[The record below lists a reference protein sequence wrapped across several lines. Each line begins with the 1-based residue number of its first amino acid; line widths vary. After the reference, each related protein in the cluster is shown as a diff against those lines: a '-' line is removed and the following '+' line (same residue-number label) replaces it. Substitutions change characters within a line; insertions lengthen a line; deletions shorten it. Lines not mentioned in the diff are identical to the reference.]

1 MGDLLIT
8 RGNEV
13 TQPVPERVTG
23 HGTDQS
29 GVDRGALPPAA
40 RLRSSRGLSASRVL
54 EPAWLG
60 LDRHQVT
67 SPLSADAR
75 PPAAPARLVAGL
87 GPAAGSSRPPLPSG
101 PALFFPLPALRSP
114 LGRRWCCWPA
124 AAW

>member
-1 MGDLLIT
+1 MADLLVT

-13 TQPVPERVTG
+13 AQAVPERVTG

-60 LDRHQVT
+60 LDSHQVT

-75 PPAAPARLVAGL
+75 PPAAPARLMAGL
-87 GPAAGSSRPPLPSG
+87 GAAAGRHHPPLP
-101 PALFFPLPALRSP
+101 
-114 LGRRWCCWPA
+114 
-124 AAW
+124 